1 VDDVERAYT
10 LAYEAGCSGITVYRD
25 GSKMGVLHAGSGG
38 APGAAAAD
46 DGRTML
52 ARPKCMEGLTYSVET
67 PLGTAYITV
76 NHDEE
81 QEPREVFVNQGK
93 AGSDIAP
100 LSEAI
105 GKLASIV
112 LRVPSSMP
120 PRDRLREITARLRGI
135 GGSSSLG
142 FGLDRTRSLPDALAK
157 VLDEYLDRSAAN
169 RRAAADASK
178 APSAPPA
185 QANGTTHSANGHA
198 NGNGHAAD
206 VVAHAARFTGDLCP
220 DCGTA
225 LVYEE
230 GCSKCMG
237 CGFAR
242 C

>member
-1 VDDVERAYT
+1 M
-10 LAYEAGCSGITVYRD
+10 TVYRD
-25 GSKMGVLHAGSGG
+25 GSKEGVLHVGSGG
-38 APGAAAAD
+38 TADAPAAD
-46 DGRTML
+46 EARAMQP
-52 ARPKCMEGLTYSVET
+52 RPKMMQGMTYSVET
-67 PLGTAYITV
+67 PLGTAYITI
-76 NHDEE
+76 NHDE
-81 QEPREVFVNQGK
+81 QDEPREVFVNQGK

-105 GKLASIV
+105 GKLASIA

-120 PRDRLREITARLRGI
+120 PRERLREITARLRGI

-169 RRAAADASK
+169 RRAVADAASK
-178 APSAPPA
+178 APSAAPA
-185 QANGTTHSANGHA
+185 QTNGTTHHA

-206 VVAHAARFTGDLCP
+206 VVAHAARCTGDLCP

>member
-1 VDDVERAYT
+1 
-10 LAYEAGCSGITVYRD
+10 
-25 GSKMGVLHAGSGG
+25 
-38 APGAAAAD
+38 
-46 DGRTML
+46 
-52 ARPKCMEGLTYSVET
+52 VET
-67 PLGTAYITV
+67 PLGTAYITI
-76 NHDEE
+76 NHDE
-81 QEPREVFVNQGK
+81 QDEPREVFVNQGK

-169 RRAAADASK
+169 RRAAADAATT
-178 APSAPPA
+178 APSAPLT
-185 QANGTTHSANGHA
+185 QANGTAHHT
-198 NGNGHAAD
+198 NGNGHAVD
-206 VVAHAARFTGDLCP
+206 IVAHAARFTGDLCP